1 MSRAITSLSKQQASV
16 IPDNEGGSKAKVLR
30 QMIEQLEKEKKEY
43 LKTNQYLV
51 QSTQQVCQENQ
62 TLKEEINNR
71 KAYYEHILDRNS
83 QSAKTLETE
92 IDNNKKMSKIYH
104 GYKNKVSSIQKTN
117 PDPAYCSEMEKYEQ
131 ELNDIEKSAND
142 LLKRYYESEKKVYDY
157 QVLLSLDTRLNGIN
171 HVFTKEA
178 QNCISANDSNPK
190 LFSSSRL
197 TRLQKRMS
205 KGDEIKKDLSIEDGQ
220 IETEK
225 LSTAKNTVDNI
236 SNELDRFLPIYNHIT
251 LINRQRMLMSEEED
265 LDYKTPASSRAT
277 SKPSS
282 PRHSSRSNGK
292 DEPSYGSAVSKV
304 PQTVTWSDE
313 ISELRRIVGT
323 DGFSYLNDSDRERQL
338 RRIQGYFLPGKR
350 PDDYPSYEES
360 DESNKKGTSEN
371 DNRPPLS
378 VKELEKLIAQPIK
391 SDNSEKRQTSDNLD
405 KDNNK
410 SDNLNKDN
418 NKSDNLNKDNNE
430 SEKLQKSDK
439 NKSDNE
445 KNEPLVTAKELEEI
459 FNQPEEDPDN
469 TKLSENG
476 DDLDKS
482 NKSEH
487 SEKVKNSDK
496 PNQSE
501 NGDQEDK
508 SPKPSIFES
517 LIRQGVQTDG
527 CVKSNEAA
535 DKISKSVQTDP
546 PQLHVDPLR
555 SLLVHPEKG
564 KKQPGESN
572 GLKNAEEEEH
582 ASEFILD
589 KSDELPDEKDKR
601 DQVSNPQKSEESTKS
616 KQPEEPAQKPVDPSV
631 SLLVHP
637 TKDRQKLGTN
647 QDQKN
652 AEEEEHASEFIL
664 DKSEGHQEEEA
675 HHSEKSVHSH
685 KSEQSNKSKP
695 EDKTEPPKLTV
706 DPLISLLV
714 HPTKDRQKPSTSQDQ
729 KNAEEEDRASEFIL
743 EQSEKTINSEAS
755 SNTPKSEKVS
765 NSAQTEPIDW
775 PMQQKPVK
783 PQKPADEHPYSLLVH
798 PTKIRRKSSG
808 RHSQRHVEEEDAA
821 SECQLYLSETQSEV
835 SAKVDQPLIPPQ
847 TEEVVVPK
855 KTEVVKPVQ
864 KKPQKPADEHPYSLL
879 VHPTRVPQKPNY
891 HRRVEEEET
900 ASEYLL
906 LDQSETQ
913 SEITSKV
920 DQPVKPT
927 QSVQATLP
935 VKTETVKKPP
945 KPADEHPNS
954 LLVHPTK
961 DRQQPTNYYKESTEE
976 DNASEYMLDQSETQ
990 SEITNKVEH
999 TVKST
1004 QTEVARPEKT
1014 ETVKR
1019 PQKPSGNPNSLLVHP
1034 TKDRQQTTK
1043 YGKENC
1049 EEDAASE
1056 YLLDQS
1062 EAQSEITSKVEQ
1074 LVKPPQAEQV
1084 TKPKKTETAKPPQ
1097 KPSGNPNSLLVRPT
1111 KGRQPTTKYGKSN
1124 TEEDLA
1130 SEYLLDQSEAQS
1142 EITSKVEQLVKHP
1155 QAEQVTK
1162 PKKTETVKP
1171 PKKPSGNP
1179 NSLLV
1184 RPTKDRQQ
1192 ITKHNSCTAEEDLA
1206 SEYLFDKIDED
1217 SEIVAKKEKP
1227 VYTQHPSTVPKVEPA
1242 KPKPQAPVNHSVSL
1256 LVRPTNERRFSDI
1269 PYKDATDEELLSE
1282 YLLEESETPP
1292 SKPRKKEAEHVDAQT
1307 STKLPDVRSPETS
1320 KSSKTSPKVTKPVH
1334 QSTYD
1339 PSIFYTNSLSP
1350 TKPAKVVPLCTDK
1363 VPITVSLKD
1372 IGLEGLDSSTP
1383 GKTQELKMLQQLREE
1398 ERKAK
1403 SRRGR
1408 NGSKYEYKRDEKL
1421 DPLSQG
1427 EVVCKLTSFEPS
1439 SSTRRSKMNSSKK
1452 KVASMTPYISLSYD
1466 ERHESSGTCPK
1477 QASLLD
1483 STHNAQKSQAIK
1495 PKAQQKS
1502 APKVNMSNSGGF
1514 GENDLNGQ
1522 VNRSP
1527 RRYNT
1532 AANDPGELQDLAGRL
1547 SAAVILDN
1555 VVE

>member
-1 MSRAITSLSKQQASV
+1 MKPPQTEQITK
-16 IPDNEGGSKAKVLR
+16 P
-30 QMIEQLEKEKKEY
+30 KK
-43 LKTNQYLV
+43 T
-51 QSTQQVCQENQ
+51 
-62 TLKEEINNR
+62 
-71 KAYYEHILDRNS
+71 
-83 QSAKTLETE
+83 ETV
-92 IDNNKKMSKIYH
+92 KPP
-104 GYKNKVSSIQKTN
+104 Q
-117 PDPAYCSEMEKYEQ
+117 
-131 ELNDIEKSAND
+131 
-142 LLKRYYESEKKVYDY
+142 
-157 QVLLSLDTRLNGIN
+157 
-171 HVFTKEA
+171 
-178 QNCISANDSNPK
+178 
-190 LFSSSRL
+190 
-197 TRLQKRMS
+197 
-205 KGDEIKKDLSIEDGQ
+205 
-220 IETEK
+220 
-225 LSTAKNTVDNI
+225 
-236 SNELDRFLPIYNHIT
+236 
-251 LINRQRMLMSEEED
+251 
-265 LDYKTPASSRAT
+265 
-277 SKPSS
+277 KPSG
-282 PRHSSRSNGK
+282 N
-292 DEPSYGSAVSKV
+292 
-304 PQTVTWSDE
+304 
-313 ISELRRIVGT
+313 
-323 DGFSYLNDSDRERQL
+323 
-338 RRIQGYFLPGKR
+338 
-350 PDDYPSYEES
+350 
-360 DESNKKGTSEN
+360 
-371 DNRPPLS
+371 
-378 VKELEKLIAQPIK
+378 
-391 SDNSEKRQTSDNLD
+391 
-405 KDNNK
+405 
-410 SDNLNKDN
+410 
-418 NKSDNLNKDNNE
+418 
-430 SEKLQKSDK
+430 
-439 NKSDNE
+439 
-445 KNEPLVTAKELEEI
+445 
-459 FNQPEEDPDN
+459 
-469 TKLSENG
+469 
-476 DDLDKS
+476 
-482 NKSEH
+482 
-487 SEKVKNSDK
+487 
-496 PNQSE
+496 PN
-501 NGDQEDK
+501 
-508 SPKPSIFES
+508 
-517 LIRQGVQTDG
+517 
-527 CVKSNEAA
+527 
-535 DKISKSVQTDP
+535 
-546 PQLHVDPLR
+546 
-555 SLLVHPEKG
+555 
-564 KKQPGESN
+564 
-572 GLKNAEEEEH
+572 
-582 ASEFILD
+582 
-589 KSDELPDEKDKR
+589 
-601 DQVSNPQKSEESTKS
+601 
-616 KQPEEPAQKPVDPSV
+616 

-637 TKDRQKLGTN
+637 TKDRQQT
-647 QDQKN
+647 
-652 AEEEEHASEFIL
+652 
-664 DKSEGHQEEEA
+664 
-675 HHSEKSVHSH
+675 
-685 KSEQSNKSKP
+685 
-695 EDKTEPPKLTV
+695 
-706 DPLISLLV
+706 
-714 HPTKDRQKPSTSQDQ
+714 TKYGKE
-729 KNAEEEDRASEFIL
+729 NC
-743 EQSEKTINSEAS
+743 
-755 SNTPKSEKVS
+755 
-765 NSAQTEPIDW
+765 
-775 PMQQKPVK
+775 
-783 PQKPADEHPYSLLVH
+783 
-798 PTKIRRKSSG
+798 
-808 RHSQRHVEEEDAA
+808 EEDAA
-821 SECQLYLSETQSEV
+821 SEY
-835 SAKVDQPLIPPQ
+835 
-847 TEEVVVPK
+847 
-855 KTEVVKPVQ
+855 
-864 KKPQKPADEHPYSLL
+864 
-879 VHPTRVPQKPNY
+879 
-891 HRRVEEEET
+891 
-900 ASEYLL
+900 L

-920 DQPVKPT
+920 EQ
-927 QSVQATLP
+927 
-935 VKTETVKKPP
+935 
-945 KPADEHPNS
+945 
-954 LLVHPTK
+954 
-961 DRQQPTNYYKESTEE
+961 
-976 DNASEYMLDQSETQ
+976 
-990 SEITNKVEH
+990 

-1004 QTEVARPEKT
+1004 QTEQATKPQKT
-1014 ETVKR
+1014 ETVK
-1019 PQKPSGNPNSLLVHP
+1019 PPKKPSGNPNSLLVHP

-1074 LVKPPQAEQV
+1074 LVKPPQTEQV

-1142 EITSKVEQLVKHP
+1142 EITSKVEQLVKPP

-1171 PKKPSGNP
+1171 PHKPSGNP

-1256 LVRPTNERRFSDI
+1256 LVRPTNERRFADI

-1532 AANDPGELQDLAGRL
+1532 AANDPGELMNRAP
-1547 SAAVILDN
+1547 
-1555 VVE
+1555 